1 MQLLEVLDEQL
12 IVNLGSTAMIARKIG
27 SGGPKA
33 YNYGLGF
40 VFIIIYG
47 FIDKLTMKTY
57 AVTKVELPDYLP

>member
-1 MQLLEVLDEQL
+1 M
-12 IVNLGSTAMIARKIG
+12 MARKIG
-27 SGGPKA
+27 SGGTKA
-33 YNYGLGF
+33 HNYGLRL

>member
-1 MQLLEVLDEQL
+1 MQLLVVLDKQW
-12 IVNLGSTAMIARKIG
+12 IVNLGSTAMMARKIG
-27 SGGPKA
+27 SGGAKA
-33 YNYGLGF
+33 HNYGLRL